1 MNEQSKPRYLLTTTL
16 ALNLLLVTGLASAG
30 GVIDYPLTT
39 IADRIHVIYGP
50 LDLPNEKNRGFR
62 NNVVIVQTSKGVV
75 VFDPGGSAAAGEMVV
90 RKVKSLTDA
99 PIVAVFDSHAHGDH
113 WLGNEGIKRHY
124 PDTTIY
130 AHLRFKQRVAGND
143 GPRWLE
149 TINRATKGT
158 ANGKRVVGADKT
170 VDDGDAVKIGDR
182 TFRIHHTGSAHT
194 DNDIMIEIVEAH
206 TMFTGDVVRN
216 GLLGIME
223 SDASFKGN
231 IAAIDYLLDKK
242 YKHYIPGHGTAGGP
256 DVLRG
261 YRAYL
266 DTLRTTVKVLYDQG
280 KADFEMKPKV
290 VQAVSAYKNW
300 AGFDMRVGPH
310 ISRAYLEI
318 EKEAF

>member
-1 MNEQSKPRYLLTTTL
+1 MKLHHALLVGALLTVSL
-16 ALNLLLVTGLASAG
+16 SHMAKAERL
-30 GVIDYPLTT
+30 DYPLT
-39 IADRIHVIYGP
+39 RITQDIYVVYGP
-50 LDLPNEKNRGFR
+50 FELPTPKNRGFR
-62 NNVVIVQTSKGVV
+62 NNAVIVKTNKGVV

-113 WLGNEGIKRHY
+113 WLGNEGIKRHF
-124 PDTTIY
+124 PDAIIY
-130 AHLRFKQRVAGND
+130 AHPRFKQRIAGND

-149 TINRATKGT
+149 TINRVTNST
-158 ANGKRVVGADKT
+158 ADGKRVIGADKT
-170 VDDGDAVKIGDR
+170 VDNGDAIKIGGK

-194 DNDIMIEIVEAH
+194 DNDIMIEIVEAN

-242 YKHYIPGHGTAGGP
+242 YKSYIPGHGTAGGP
-256 DVLRG
+256 DILSS

-266 DTLRTTVKVLYDQG
+266 DTLRSTVKALYDEG

-290 VQAVSAYKNW
+290 VQAVSAYQNW

-310 ISRAYLEI
+310 ISRAYLEV
-318 EKEAF
+318 EKDAF

>member
-1 MNEQSKPRYLLTTTL
+1 MNMISKPHYLVAAAAT
-16 ALNLLLVTGLASAG
+16 LNLLCTSGLASAAG
-30 GVIDYPLTT
+30 LADYRLTR

-50 LDLPNEKNRGFR
+50 FDLPDDKNRGFR
-62 NNVVIVQTSKGVV
+62 NNVVIVQTDAGVV
-75 VFDPGGSAAAGEMVV
+75 VLDPGGSAAAGEMVV

-113 WLGNEGIKRHY
+113 WLGNEGIKRY
-124 PDTTIY
+124 FPDAIIY
-130 AHLRFKQRVAGND
+130 AHPRFKQRIAGND

-149 TINRATKGT
+149 TINRVTNST
-158 ANGKRVVGADKT
+158 ADGKRVVGADKT
-170 VDDGDAVKIGDR
+170 VDNGDAIKIGDK

-194 DNDIMIEIVEAH
+194 DNDIMVEIIEAN

-256 DVLRG
+256 DMLRS

-266 DTLRTTVKVLYDQG
+266 DTLRSTVKALYDEG

-300 AGFDMRVGPH
+300 AGFGMRVGPH
-310 ISRAYLEI
+310 ISRAYLEV
-318 EKEAF
+318 EEEAF

>member
-1 MNEQSKPRYLLTTTL
+1 
-16 ALNLLLVTGLASAG
+16 
-30 GVIDYPLTT
+30 
-39 IADRIHVIYGP
+39 
-50 LDLPNEKNRGFR
+50 
-62 NNVVIVQTSKGVV
+62 
-75 VFDPGGSAAAGEMVV
+75 
-90 RKVKSLTDA
+90 
-99 PIVAVFDSHAHGDH
+99 VFDSHAHGDH

-124 PDTTIY
+124 PNAIIY
-130 AHLRFKQRVAGND
+130 AHPRFKQRVAGND

-149 TINRATKGT
+149 TINRATKG
-158 ANGKRVVGADKT
+158 AADGKHLVGADET
-170 VDDGDAVKIGDR
+170 VNNGDAIQIGDK

-194 DNDIMIEIVEAH
+194 DNDIMVEIVEDN
-206 TMFTGDVVRN
+206 TIFTGDVVRN

-231 IAAIDYLLDKK
+231 IEAIDHLLDKK

-256 DVLRG
+256 DMLSR

-266 DTLRTTVKVLYDQG
+266 DTVRSTVKTLYDEG

-310 ISRAYLEI
+310 ISRAFLEV